1 MTRPIAHTFRKPSV
15 VARTETIRLCGIC
28 LGEVKGGLP
37 MALCDC
43 GKLYHVSCAFRVG
56 ACVSCGQQMEERMR
70 VEPENAPIKIDDE
83 RPIPTP
89 KTPVDASH
97 SMQPQQP
104 VRAAKG
110 GRLSPS
116 DKLELL
122 EERLLTAHISEATY
136 LRLKEKFEAEIS
148 LARQVEAQEVEA
160 SFECPECGEPLDTDA
175 VSCPKCG
182 VRFAEDGQFACPEC
196 ARILDASARSCECG
210 VVFTDSDMEAA
221 CPLCGAVQG
230 AGAERCSGCGV
241 EFSEDMEAEEF
252 RCPECDREIDEN
264 AESCDCGAVFDKAQG
279 EGTSFLCPQCGAD
292 VGKDDQYCP
301 GCGAQFS
308 D

>member
-1 MTRPIAHTFRKPSV
+1 MTRPVAHTYRKPSV

-37 MALCDC
+37 LAVCDC

-56 ACVSCGQQMEERMR
+56 SCVSCGTPMEERMR
-70 VEPENAPIKIDDE
+70 VEPGTAPSIEDRDIQATSTHDVSSHPQP
-83 RPIPTP
+83 PIMPI
-89 KTPVDASH
+89 
-97 SMQPQQP
+97 Q
-104 VRAAKG
+104 AARG
-110 GRLSPS
+110 QRLSPS
-116 DKLELL
+116 EKLALL

-136 LRLKEKFEAEIS
+136 LRLKEKFEAEAS
-148 LARQVEAQEVEA
+148 LARQTEALEVEA

-210 VVFTDSDMEAA
+210 VAFTDSDMEAA
-221 CPLCGAVQG
+221 CPLCGALQD
-230 AGAERCSGCGV
+230 AEADRCSGCGV
-241 EFSEDMEAEEF
+241 EFSDDMEAEEF

-264 AESCDCGAVFDKAQG
+264 AGSCECGAVFDRARG
-279 EGTSFLCPQCGAD
+279 EGTAFLCPQCGAD